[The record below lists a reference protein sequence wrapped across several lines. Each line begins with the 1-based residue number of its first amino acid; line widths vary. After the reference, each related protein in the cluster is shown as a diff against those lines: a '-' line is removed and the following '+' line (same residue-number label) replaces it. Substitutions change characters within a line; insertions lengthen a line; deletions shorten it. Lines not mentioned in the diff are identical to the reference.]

1 MLYMPLLT
9 QVASGSPLHSAP
21 LQRSRALPTTARQR
35 QALTSVWWTCCGHSR
50 PSHAARRVTRFT
62 PQAKHRE
69 RPRGET
75 SERAGARWLLP
86 AEADRQR
93 RPRSPAPSVLTPT
106 LAASWEP
113 MVCTGTARRT
123 VGGRDSPQAG
133 TRKRGR
139 SLLPRG
145 PTSTNRRQRR
155 RRSRGA
161 GRLRAG
167 MWNTGGQSAPG
178 RAPGCPELRP
188 ASAKAAAART
198 ALASH
203 TGLVSPTGVPS
214 AAGHTVLR
222 R

>member
-1 MLYMPLLT
+1 MARAGRTAKRHTMHPELGCCHRRSEYFIRAETRMSDPLC
-9 QVASGSPLHSAP
+9 PPSANIV
-21 LQRSRALPTTARQR
+21 SAL
-35 QALTSVWWTCCGHSR
+35 V
-50 PSHAARRVTRFT
+50 ARRVS
-62 PQAKHRE
+62 AD
-69 RPRGET
+69 
-75 SERAGARWLLP
+75 ARWLVQ

-145 PTSTNRRQRR
+145 PTSTNRTQRQ

>member
-1 MLYMPLLT
+1 MKDWGCWLGLAGLQNDIRCTPSSAVVIREVSNFIRARVFEAMSDPLCPPNL
-9 QVASGSPLHSAP
+9 VSA
-21 LQRSRALPTTARQR
+21 L
-35 QALTSVWWTCCGHSR
+35 V
-50 PSHAARRVTRFT
+50 ARR
-62 PQAKHRE
+62 A
-69 RPRGET
+69 
-75 SERAGARWLLP
+75 SAGGRWLLP

-113 MVCTGTARRT
+113 MVCTGTARPT

>member
-1 MLYMPLLT
+1 MSHPLC
-9 QVASGSPLHSAP
+9 PPSANIV
-21 LQRSRALPTTARQR
+21 SALVTT
-35 QALTSVWWTCCGHSR
+35 
-50 PSHAARRVTRFT
+50 RVK
-62 PQAKHRE
+62 PD
-69 RPRGET
+69 
-75 SERAGARWLLP
+75 ARWLLP

-113 MVCTGTARRT
+113 MVCTGTARPT

-145 PTSTNRRQRR
+145 PTSTNRRQRQ

-178 RAPGCPELRP
+178 RAQAALNFDRPRPRLRP
-188 ASAKAAAART
+188 LGPRWPATPALFPPQACHPQLGTLSYDDELGVWKTNRGYFWSGSEQLGGEGWTRKA
-198 ALASH
+198 
-203 TGLVSPTGVPS
+203 PNPK
-214 AAGHTVLR
+214 
-222 R
+222 